1 MIRFSALHRHLP
13 KATCLL
19 FLVSSFNALAGPV
32 VVDGEKFAVHTIT
45 DQQQGG
51 LPFVA
56 LMTPES
62 WQVSGE
68 VRWKYEDVSSPVS
81 AFVRTWNPSKPEA
94 VTFFPL
100 VACYWLQGA
109 SAFNRP
115 GSRALGQLNVQPMSP
130 PESLRSA
137 IVQFYHPNLP
147 SLQIVG
153 VREMPKLAGMLKVDP
168 KDYTG
173 VGIKVTYEENGQSLE
188 EEFYALYYLARI
200 PYDGPQ
206 GHSIQINWGL
216 VHVHSFKAPRGTLD
230 KRREVLAYIVHS
242 VQTNPQWTQRAEG
255 IRAQLG
261 NQFNQNL
268 AQGYANIEAAGR
280 LSRQI
285 SANNDSMIAS
295 MDNQR
300 AASNAASSSAAS
312 ARSGNDKF
320 DDYVRGVDTMND
332 SYTGGTSQ
340 HSSTEQYHWTDGY
353 GNYAHSNDA
362 SFDPNQTSSITWQQM
377 TPAR

>member
-1 MIRFSALHRHLP
+1 MIRFSAVHRHLS
-13 KATCLL
+13 KAKCLL
-19 FLVSSFNALAGPV
+19 FLVSSCTAFAGSTV
-32 VVDGEKFAVHTIT
+32 VGGEKFVVHTIT

-51 LPFVA
+51 MTFVA
-56 LMTPES
+56 LMAPEN

-100 VACYWLQGA
+100 VSCYWLEGA
-109 SAFNRP
+109 AAVNRP
-115 GSRALGQLNVQPMSP
+115 GSKALGQLNVQPMSP

-137 IVQFYHPNLP
+137 IVQFYHPNQP

-153 VREMPKLAGMLKVDP
+153 VREMPKLAAMLKLDP

-173 VGIKVTYEENGQSLE
+173 VGIKVTYEENGQPLE

-206 GHSIQINWGL
+206 GHSVQTNWGL
-216 VHVHSFKAPRGTLD
+216 VHVHSFKALRGTLD

-242 VQTNPQWTQRAEG
+242 VQPNPQWTQRADG
-255 IRAQLG
+255 IRAQLN
-261 NQFNQNL
+261 NQFNNNL
-268 AQGYANIEAAGR
+268 AQGYANIAAAGR

-295 MDNQR
+295 MDSQR
-300 AASNAASSSAAS
+300 AASNASSSAAS

-332 SYTGGTSQ
+332 PYTGTSQ
-340 HSSTEQYHWTDGY
+340 HSSSEQYHWTDGY
-353 GNYAHSNDA
+353 GNYTHSNDS
-362 SFDPNQTSSITWQQM
+362 SFNPNQTSSITWQQM

>member
-1 MIRFSALHRHLP
+1 MIRFSNIRRHSS
-13 KATCLL
+13 KAKCLL
-19 FLVSSFNALAGPV
+19 FLVSSFTAFAGPT

-51 LPFVA
+51 MPFIA
-56 LMTPES
+56 LMAPEN

-68 VRWKYEDVSSPVS
+68 VRWKYEDVSNPVT
-81 AFVRTWNPSKPEA
+81 AFVRTWNPSKPEG
-94 VTFFPL
+94 VTFFPQ

-109 SAFNRP
+109 AAVNRP

-137 IVQFYHPNLP
+137 IVQFYHPNQP

-153 VREMPKLAGMLKVDP
+153 VREMPKLAAMFKEDP
-168 KDYTG
+168 NTTNG
-173 VGIKVTYEENGQSLE
+173 VGIKVTYEENGQPVE
-188 EEFYALYYLARI
+188 EEFYAVYYLVRI

-216 VHVHSFKAPRGTLD
+216 LHVHSFKAPRGTLD
-230 KRREVLAYIVHS
+230 KRREVLTYVVHS
-242 VQTNPQWTQRAEG
+242 VQPNPQWKQRADD

-261 NQFNQNL
+261 NQFNNNL
-268 AQGYANIEAAGR
+268 AQGYANIAAAGQR
-280 LSRQI
+280 SRQI
-285 SANNDSMIAS
+285 SADNDAMIAS
-295 MDNQR
+295 MDSQR
-300 AASNAASSSAAS
+300 AASNARSSAGS

-332 SYTGGTSQ
+332 PYTGTSQ
-340 HSSTEQYHWTDGY
+340 HSSSEQYHWTDGY
-353 GNYAHSNDA
+353 GNYAHSNDS
-362 SFDPNQTSSITWQQM
+362 SFDPNQTSNITWQQM